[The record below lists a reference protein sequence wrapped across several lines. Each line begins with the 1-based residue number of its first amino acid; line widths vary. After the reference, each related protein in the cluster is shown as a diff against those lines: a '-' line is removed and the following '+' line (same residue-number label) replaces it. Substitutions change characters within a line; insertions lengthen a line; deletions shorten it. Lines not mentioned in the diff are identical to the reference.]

1 MTIQARAQ
9 ASGISFV
16 DLEPSLESFEHAVLT
31 GLAASPKSIPSKFF
45 YDEAGSRLF
54 EDITTLDEY
63 YPTRT
68 EKRIL
73 ADNIGE
79 IAGLIGPAAELVEF
93 GAGALDKV
101 RILLDTL
108 VDPAAYVALDI
119 SRDFLLTSA
128 QDLAS
133 DHPDLDIT
141 AVCADYSKP
150 FDLPAAGSG
159 ARRRVGFFP
168 GSTIGNF
175 TREEAADFL
184 ANAARLLGTGGAL
197 LIGVDTRKDQ
207 AVLHAAYNDARGIT
221 AAFNLN
227 LLARINREL
236 DGDFDLDRFRHD
248 ARWNEAAGRVE
259 MHLVSTRA
267 QTVTVAG
274 RPFDFASGETIHTE
288 NSYKY
293 RLEAFSDLA
302 TAAGWQPRAVWQ
314 DADRLFSL
322 HYLEVA

>member
-1 MTIQARAQ
+1 MTILARAR

-31 GLAASPKSIPSKFF
+31 GLASRPKAIPSKFF

-54 EDITTLDEY
+54 EDITTLAEY

-73 ADNIGE
+73 ADNIDE

-101 RILLDTL
+101 RILLDRL

-128 QDLAS
+128 QDLAT

-159 ARRRVGFFP
+159 AHRRVGFFP

-175 TREEAADFL
+175 TREEAGSFL
-184 ANAARLLGTGGAL
+184 ANAARLLGSGGAL
-197 LIGVDTRKDQ
+197 LIGVDTKKDE

-221 AAFNLN
+221 ADFNLN

-236 DGDFDLDRFRHD
+236 DGDFDVAHFRHD
-248 ARWNEAAGRVE
+248 AFWNETAGRIE
-259 MHLVSTRA
+259 MHLASTQA

-274 RPFDFASGETIHTE
+274 RTFDFASGETIHTE

-293 RLEAFSDLA
+293 HVEEFSDLA
-302 TAAGWQPRAVWQ
+302 STAGWRPRAVWL
-314 DADRLFSL
+314 DADGLFSL